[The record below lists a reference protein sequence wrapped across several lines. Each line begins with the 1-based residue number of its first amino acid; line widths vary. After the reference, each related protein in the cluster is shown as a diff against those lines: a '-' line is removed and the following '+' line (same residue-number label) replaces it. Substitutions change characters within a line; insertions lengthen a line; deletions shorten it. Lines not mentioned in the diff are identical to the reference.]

1 MKVRSEAGWPKILG
15 NVHLFFVFFFNP
27 FKTVDKTKV
36 QKS

>member
-15 NVHLFFVFFFNP
+15 NVHLFFFFFNP
-27 FKTVDKTKV
+27 FKTVDKAKV